1 MKQKIFGPEFHDRT
15 PDGRPNFI
23 WATKR
28 YFNKISEDKN
38 LMDSTI
44 DQEYANYVN
53 HIFRNINLALP
64 IDSYDTN
71 ELEAILKRVLIY
83 SDGRLDEN
91 TIEHSFTHLVYRP
104 CIYYFNEFKRD
115 DNPLWGSALLLNEET
130 DKTQQA
136 LMVLRRS
143 FMESEER
150 MLVDHLLRHPET
162 ESGEDVGM
170 ATCYCNGTRENEACG
185 FNFGDIVQMH
195 FYPDEYILRLYQTT
209 ALHRNVLKSGGKTY
223 NAPRLIPLLD
233 AYKDYIFKRMDYLN
247 SIFNFPIKDE
257 NGTFLSVLDLPI
269 SCKGN
274 NYTKRCRSDDLT
286 RAGRILFRD
295 VLKMREIDVALI
307 DKERIQIENYDVVEK
322 DVTTYAF
329 RRNYATR
336 CHNKLKRVEIEYL
349 MGHKI
354 TDIRY
359 HRYDFVDEDYLHA
372 MYNKLQSNPINSY
385 YFGEK

>member
-38 LMDSTI
+38 LLDSTI

-195 FYPDEYILRLYQTT
+195 FYP
-209 ALHRNVLKSGGKTY
+209 
-223 NAPRLIPLLD
+223 
-233 AYKDYIFKRMDYLN
+233 
-247 SIFNFPIKDE
+247 
-257 NGTFLSVLDLPI
+257 FLS
-269 SCKGN
+269 
-274 NYTKRCRSDDLT
+274 
-286 RAGRILFRD
+286 RITSIRHTQCS
-295 VLKMREIDVALI
+295 
-307 DKERIQIENYDVVEK
+307 KERW
-322 DVTTYAF
+322 
-329 RRNYATR
+329 
-336 CHNKLKRVEIEYL
+336 
-349 MGHKI
+349 
-354 TDIRY
+354 
-359 HRYDFVDEDYLHA
+359 
-372 MYNKLQSNPINSY
+372 
-385 YFGEK
+385 